1 MKILLLLVALFTVV
15 TEMHAAGTPSHRAI
29 TRRDLTFAGI
39 LNGCT
44 TRMHEA
50 LESDTATTFGDGAQ
64 EALRDGLRFVARGE
78 QPEAINSSR
87 NSSKRSTT
95 GAWRI
100 ASSEVSVSKRDQQ
113 AIANF
118 FNLSAY
124 ATIYMQRYTRSE
136 SMSPEDWYTESI
148 NQILPTTES
157 TTPQSAQSRYLLAF
171 AISRFKG
178 TDLDEASK
186 ATFLRAFDDAA
197 HGISREFKRNIH
209 SLLKLTRI
217 AKFQYPTL
225 QIKTRDD
232 YENSLGTE
240 KALTFS
246 PDFLSTLEG
255 NDTEEALRLLA
266 QGHHPFVT
274 GYIQWSKSSS
284 NQTTHNGA
292 ITSNSSS
299 SSQGARLSILL
310 GNKQFT
316 LTGDPRVI
324 GQIHQRI
331 GRRTCMRPIGALPNG
346 AFMSISAG
354 NTQPLGGSV
363 VNTNPFQGFP
373 FQDFLF

>member
-15 TEMHAAGTPSHRAI
+15 TEMHAAGTPSHRVI

-44 TRMHEA
+44 ARMHEA

-87 NSSKRSTT
+87 NSSKRSK

-124 ATIYMQRYTRSE
+124 ATIYMQRYTRPE
-136 SMSPEDWYTESI
+136 SMSVENWYAQSI

-209 SLLKLTRI
+209 SLLKLTRM

-225 QIKTRDD
+225 QIETRDH

-246 PDFLSTLEG
+246 PDFLDTLEG
-255 NDTEEALRLLA
+255 DDTEEALKLLA
-266 QGHHPFVT
+266 QGHRPFVT
-274 GYIQWSKSSS
+274 GYTQWSKSSS

-310 GNKQFT
+310 GKKQFT

-324 GQIHQRI
+324 GQIHQQI
-331 GRRTCMRPIGALPNG
+331 GRGRCMRPIGDLPEG
-346 AFMSISAG
+346 SFMSISVRD
-354 NTQPLGGSV
+354 TPPLGGSV
-363 VNTNPFQGFP
+363 VNTIPFQSFP